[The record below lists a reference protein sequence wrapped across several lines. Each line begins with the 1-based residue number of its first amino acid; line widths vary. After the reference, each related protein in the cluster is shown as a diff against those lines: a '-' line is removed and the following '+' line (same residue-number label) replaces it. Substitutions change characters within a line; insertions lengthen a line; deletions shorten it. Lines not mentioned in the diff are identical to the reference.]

1 MNYETGI
8 AIDRAAGVADPVS
21 LHPDLDGA
29 MRPRRRTTIIIALL
43 IAALLAATYFYMNRD
58 AEPAADTAGGE
69 AAGEQVPSV
78 TVVAPGRQTVEG
90 AINATGTLAARRNL
104 PVGVVGEGGRVV
116 SVLVDAGDWVR
127 QGQVLAVIDRS
138 VQDQQVR
145 GAVAQVSVAEADAR
159 LAQENL
165 DRALQLVGRGFISRA
180 EVDRLTATRDAARA
194 RVSVARAQVGE
205 LRARNARLN
214 VVAPA
219 AGLVLSR
226 SVEPGATV
234 GAGSG
239 VLFNLAQGGEME
251 LLAQVGETELA
262 ALSVG
267 VQAEVT
273 PAGYDRS
280 FTGQVWQLSPTIDP
294 QSRQGTARIAL
305 PYDPVLRPGGFA
317 TAVVRS
323 GTVNAPVLPES
334 AMQSDGEGSYVYVV
348 GPDNKVARRN
358 VVLGDVTANGIVI
371 TEGLAGT
378 ERVVLRAGGFLSPGD
393 LVKPVRAQS

>member
-1 MNYETGI
+1 MNKAVGI
-8 AIDRAAGVADPVS
+8 ADPAAFDSDGVERAGN
-21 LHPDLDGA
+21 
-29 MRPRRRTTIIIALL
+29 RRRTIIIAVVLAVL
-43 IAALLAATYFYMNRD
+43 AVAAFLYFRSD
-58 AEPAADTAGGE
+58 GAAADGAADL

-116 SVLVDAGDWVR
+116 SVRADAGDWVR
-127 QGQVLAVIDRS
+127 QGQVLAVIDQS
-138 VQDQQVR
+138 VQEQQTR
-145 GAVAQVSVAEADAR
+145 GAVAQIRVAEADAR

-165 DRALQLVGRGFISRA
+165 DRALQLVDRGFVSRA
-180 EVDRLTATRDAARA
+180 EVDRLTATRDAANA
-194 RVSVARAQVGE
+194 RVSVARAQASE

-226 SVEPGATV
+226 NIEVGQTV

-239 VLFNLAQGGEME
+239 VLFNIAQGGQME

-267 VQAEVT
+267 VAAEVT
-273 PAGYDRS
+273 PAGYDET

-294 QSRQGTARIAL
+294 QSRQGIARVAL
-305 PYDPVLRPGGFA
+305 PYDQALRPGGFA

-334 AMQSDGEGSYVYVV
+334 ALQSDGEGSYVYVV
-348 GPDNKVARRN
+348 GFDNKVARRE
-358 VVLGDVTANGIVI
+358 VVLGNVTADGII
-371 TEGLAGT
+371 IAEGLVGT

-393 LVKPVRAQS
+393 TVKPVRGQT